1 MLRCEIVQDLL
12 PLYTENMVSPYTAQE
27 VNCHL
32 AGCPKCSAKFKE
44 MSAAAPNVQMRMDTA
59 QQFVNYQ
66 KKTKKKTILPV
77 IIIAAIVTFLIFIGS
92 VVAILA
98 LVGAFSFNPVT
109 SENYHFLEYDPFVDF
124 NLDEDK
130 QNYSQYMGENA
141 LKEYRN
147 KLAMDESIFP
157 AELTEEMEVLNYK
170 MLYHNPFDQQYL
182 SYLTV
187 TYSPEDYEKE
197 IQRLNAYES
206 TKYKGIYGV
215 TGFNGGE
222 PLAVYTDEYHGFVY
236 AINTPDTENTIT
248 YCELIFCNYF
258 MDVEY
263 EDFMPI
269 EYLPDGFDATNENPY
284 RKKTLEEEGIEDIY
298 RALLYN

>member
-109 SENYHFLEYDPFVDF
+109 SENYHVLEYDPFVDF

>member
-27 VNCHL
+27 VNSHL
-32 AGCPKCSAKFKE
+32 AGCAECSAKFKE
-44 MSAAAPNVQMRMDTA
+44 MSATAPNVQMRMDTA

-66 KKTKKKTILPV
+66 KKTKKKTIVPV
-77 IIIAAIVTFLIFIGS
+77 IIIAAIVVFLIFIGCCI
-92 VVAILA
+92 ATLA
-98 LVGAFSFNPVT
+98 LVGVFTYETAS
-109 SENYHFLEYDPFVDF
+109 SENVQGLGQSPFADF
-124 NLDEDK
+124 TIDEDE
-130 QNYSQYMGENA
+130 QNYSRYMGENA
-141 LKEYRN
+141 LEEYRN
-147 KLAMDESIFP
+147 KLDMDESIFP
-157 AELTEEMEVLNYK
+157 AELTENIKVRNYK
-170 MLYHNPFDQQYL
+170 MLYYNPFDPQYL

-206 TKYKGIYGV
+206 TDYKGIYGA

-222 PLAVYTDEYHGFVY
+222 PLAVYADEYHGFVY

-269 EYLPDGFDATNENPY
+269 EYLPDGFDATVENPY
-284 RKKTLEEEGIEDIY
+284 RNKMLREQS
-298 RALLYN
+298 

>member
-27 VNCHL
+27 VNSHL
-32 AGCPKCSAKFKE
+32 AGCAECSAKFKE

-77 IIIAAIVTFLIFIGS
+77 IIIATIVTFLIFIGS

-109 SENYHFLEYDPFVDF
+109 SENYHVLEYDPFVDF

-147 KLAMDESIFP
+147 KRAMDESIFP

-170 MLYHNPFDQQYL
+170 MLYYNPFDQQYL

-206 TKYKGIYGV
+206 TDYKGIYGV
-215 TGFNGGE
+215 TGFSGGE
-222 PLAVYTDEYHGFVY
+222 PLAVYADEYHGFVY

-269 EYLPDGFDATNENPY
+269 EYLPDGFDATVENPY
-284 RKKTLEEEGIEDIY
+284 RNKMLREQP
-298 RALLYN
+298 

>member
-1 MLRCEIVQDLL
+1 MLRCEIIQDLL
-12 PLYTENMVSPYTAQE
+12 PLYTENMVSPYTTRE

-77 IIIAAIVTFLIFIGS
+77 IIISVIVTFLIFIGS
-92 VVAILA
+92 CIATISL
-98 LVGAFSFNPVT
+98 
-109 SENYHFLEYDPFVDF
+109 FVDYKV
-124 NLDEDK
+124 DENE

-170 MLYHNPFDQQYL
+170 MLYFNPFDQQYL

-187 TYSPEDYEKE
+187 TYSPADYEKE

-206 TKYKGIYGV
+206 TEYKGIYGV

-258 MDVEY
+258 MDIKY
-263 EDFMPI
+263 EKHMPA

-284 RKKTLEEEGIEDIY
+284 RKKTLEEEGIEGIY
-298 RALLYN
+298 SDLL

>member
-12 PLYTENMVSPYTAQE
+12 PLYTEKMVSPYTAQE
-27 VNCHL
+27 VNSHL
-32 AGCPKCSAKFKE
+32 AGCPECSAKFKE

-147 KLAMDESIFP
+147 KRAMDESIFP

-170 MLYHNPFDQQYL
+170 MLYHNPFDPQYL

-187 TYSPEDYEKE
+187 AYSPADYEKE

-206 TKYKGIYGV
+206 TEYKGIYGV

-222 PLAVYTDEYHGFVY
+222 PLAVYADEYHGFVY

-263 EDFMPI
+263 EDFMPE

-284 RKKTLEEEGIEDIY
+284 RKKKLEEEGIEGIY
-298 RALLYN
+298 SDLL

>member
-27 VNCHL
+27 VNSHL
-32 AGCPKCSAKFKE
+32 AGCPECLAKFKE

-109 SENYHFLEYDPFVDF
+109 SENYHVLEYDPFVDF

-187 TYSPEDYEKE
+187 TYSPADYEKE

-206 TKYKGIYGV
+206 TEYKGIYGV

-222 PLAVYTDEYHGFVY
+222 PLAVYADEYHGFVY

-284 RKKTLEEEGIEDIY
+284 RKKKLEEEGIEGIY
-298 RALLYN
+298 SDLL

>member
-12 PLYTENMVSPYTAQE
+12 PIYTENMVSPYTAQE
-27 VNCHL
+27 VNSHL
-32 AGCPKCSAKFKE
+32 AGCAECSAKFKE
-44 MSAAAPNVQMRMDTA
+44 MSATAPNVQMRMDTA
-59 QQFVNYQ
+59 QQFINYQ

-77 IIIAAIVTFLIFIGS
+77 IIIAAIVVFLIFIGS

-98 LVGAFSFNPVT
+98 LVGAFSYNPVT
-109 SENYHFLEYDPFVDF
+109 SENYHVLEYDPFVDF

-130 QNYSQYMGENA
+130 QNYSLYMGENA

-170 MLYHNPFDQQYL
+170 MLYHNSFDPQYL

-206 TKYKGIYGV
+206 TNYKGIYGV

-222 PLAVYTDEYHGFVY
+222 PLAVYTDEYYGFVY

-263 EDFMPI
+263 EDFMPA

-284 RKKTLEEEGIEDIY
+284 RKKKLKEEGITDFVI
-298 RALLYN
+298 NN

>member
-27 VNCHL
+27 VNSHL
-32 AGCPKCSAKFKE
+32 AGCAECSAKFKE
-44 MSAAAPNVQMRMDTA
+44 MSATAPNVQMRMDTA
-59 QQFVNYQ
+59 QRFVNYQ
-66 KKTKKKTILPV
+66 KKTKKKTIVPV
-77 IIIAAIVTFLIFIGS
+77 IIIAAIVVFLIFIGCCI
-92 VVAILA
+92 ATLA
-98 LVGAFSFNPVT
+98 LVGVFTYETAS
-109 SENYHFLEYDPFVDF
+109 SENVQGLGQSPFADF
-124 NLDEDK
+124 TIDEDE
-130 QNYSQYMGENA
+130 QNYSRYMGENA
-141 LKEYRN
+141 LEEYRN
-147 KLAMDESIFP
+147 KLDMDESIFP
-157 AELTEEMEVLNYK
+157 AELTENIKVRNYK
-170 MLYHNPFDQQYL
+170 MLYYNPFDPQYL

-206 TKYKGIYGV
+206 TDYKGIYGA

-222 PLAVYTDEYHGFVY
+222 PLAVYADEYHGFVY

-269 EYLPDGFDATNENPY
+269 EYLPDGFDATVENPY
-284 RKKTLEEEGIEDIY
+284 RNKMLREQS
-298 RALLYN
+298 

>member
-109 SENYHFLEYDPFVDF
+109 SENYHVLEYDPFVDF

-258 MDVEY
+258 MDIEY
-263 EDFMPI
+263 SDFMPE
-269 EYLPDGFDATNENPY
+269 EYLPDGFDATADNPY
-284 RKKTLEEEGIEDIY
+284 RKKMLKEEGITDFVI
-298 RALLYN
+298 NN

>member
-1 MLRCEIVQDLL
+1 MLRCEIIQDLL
-12 PLYTENMVSPYTAQE
+12 PLYTENMVSPYTTRE

-77 IIIAAIVTFLIFIGS
+77 IIISVIVTFLIFIGS
-92 VVAILA
+92 CIATISL
-98 LVGAFSFNPVT
+98 
-109 SENYHFLEYDPFVDF
+109 FVDYKV
-124 NLDEDK
+124 DENE

-170 MLYHNPFDQQYL
+170 MLYFNPFDQQYL

-187 TYSPEDYEKE
+187 TYSPADYEKE

-206 TKYKGIYGV
+206 TEYKGIYGV

-258 MDVEY
+258 MDIKY
-263 EDFMPI
+263 EKHMPA

-284 RKKTLEEEGIEDIY
+284 RKKTLEEEGIEGIY
-298 RALLYN
+298 SALL

>member
-27 VNCHL
+27 VNSHL

-109 SENYHFLEYDPFVDF
+109 SENYHVLEYDPFVDF

-130 QNYSQYMGENA
+130 QNYSLYMGENA

-206 TKYKGIYGV
+206 TNYKGIYGV

-269 EYLPDGFDATNENPY
+269 EYLPDGFDATVENPY
-284 RKKTLEEEGIEDIY
+284 RKKTLEEEGIEGIY
-298 RALLYN
+298 SALLYN

>member
-27 VNCHL
+27 VGTHL
-32 AGCPKCSAKFKE
+32 SGCPVCAEKYRE
-44 MSAAAPNVQMRMDTA
+44 MSATAPNVQMRMDTA
-59 QQFVNYQ
+59 QQFIDYQ
-66 KKTKKKTILPV
+66 KKAKKKTATPI
-77 IIIAAIVTFLIFIGS
+77 IIIAVVISLLS
-92 VVAILA
+92 VIMAMIMISVLA
-98 LVGAFSFNPVT
+98 FGLVKNSEPVLGT
-109 SENYHFLEYDPFVDF
+109 IEYHDVPSISSSPFADF
-124 NLDEDK
+124 TIDEDER
-130 QNYSQYMGENA
+130 NYSRYMGENA
-141 LKEYRN
+141 LEEYRN
-147 KLAMDESIFP
+147 KLDMDESIFP
-157 AELTEEMEVLNYK
+157 AELTEDIKVRNYK
-170 MLYHNPFDQQYL
+170 MLYYNPFDQQYL

-187 TYSPEDYEKE
+187 TYSHEDYEKE

-206 TKYKGIYGV
+206 TEYKGIYGV

-222 PLAVYTDEYHGFVY
+222 PLAVYTDGYHGFVY

-269 EYLPDGFDATNENPY
+269 EYLPDGFDATVENPY
-284 RKKTLEEEGIEDIY
+284 RNKMLREQS
-298 RALLYN
+298 

>member
-27 VNCHL
+27 VNSHL
-32 AGCPKCSAKFKE
+32 AGCAECSAKFKE
-44 MSAAAPNVQMRMDTA
+44 MSATAPNVQMRMDTA
-59 QQFVNYQ
+59 QRFVNYQ
-66 KKTKKKTILPV
+66 KKTKKKTIVPV
-77 IIIAAIVTFLIFIGS
+77 IIIAAIVVFLIFIGCCI
-92 VVAILA
+92 ATLA
-98 LVGAFSFNPVT
+98 LVGVFTYETAS
-109 SENYHFLEYDPFVDF
+109 SENVHGLGQSPFADF
-124 NLDEDK
+124 TIDEDER
-130 QNYSQYMGENA
+130 NYSRYMGENA
-141 LKEYRN
+141 LEEYRN
-147 KLAMDESIFP
+147 KLDMDESIFP

-170 MLYHNPFDQQYL
+170 MLYYNPFDQQYL

-206 TKYKGIYGV
+206 TNYKGIYGV
-215 TGFNGGE
+215 TGFNGGD

-269 EYLPDGFDATNENPY
+269 EYLPDGFDATVENPY
-284 RKKTLEEEGIEDIY
+284 RNKMLREQS
-298 RALLYN
+298 

>member
-27 VNCHL
+27 VGTHL
-32 AGCPKCSAKFKE
+32 RGCPVCAEKYRE
-44 MSAAAPNVQMRMDTA
+44 MSAASPNVQMRMDTA
-59 QQFVNYQ
+59 QQFIDYQ
-66 KKTKKKTILPV
+66 KKAKKKTATP
-77 IIIAAIVTFLIFIGS
+77 IIIVAVVISLLS
-92 VVAILA
+92 VIMAMIMISVLA
-98 LVGAFSFNPVT
+98 VSLFKTTGMT
-109 SENYHFLEYDPFVDF
+109 EETIEYHDIPSISNSPFADF
-124 NLDEDK
+124 TIDEDER
-130 QNYSQYMGENA
+130 NYSRYMGENA
-141 LKEYRN
+141 LEEYRN
-147 KLAMDESIFP
+147 KLDMDESIFP
-157 AELTEEMEVLNYK
+157 AELTENIKVRNYK
-170 MLYHNPFDQQYL
+170 MLYYNPFDQQYL

-206 TKYKGIYGV
+206 TNYKGIYGV

-258 MDVEY
+258 MDIEY
-263 EDFMPI
+263 NDFMPE
-269 EYLPDGFDATNENPY
+269 EYLPDGFDATVENPY
-284 RKKTLEEEGIEDIY
+284 RKKMLREQS
-298 RALLYN
+298 

>member
-12 PLYTENMVSPYTAQE
+12 PIYTENMVSPYTAQE
-27 VNCHL
+27 VNSHL
-32 AGCPKCSAKFKE
+32 AGCAECSAKFKE
-44 MSAAAPNVQMRMDTA
+44 MSATAPNVQMRMDTA

-66 KKTKKKTILPV
+66 KKTKKKTIVPV
-77 IIIAAIVTFLIFIGS
+77 IIIAAIVVFLIFIGS
-92 VVAILA
+92 IVATLA
-98 LVGAFSFNPVT
+98 LVGAFTYETVT
-109 SENYHFLEYDPFVDF
+109 SENYHVLEYDPFADF
-124 NLDEDK
+124 TIDEDER
-130 QNYSQYMGENA
+130 NYSRYMGENA
-141 LKEYRN
+141 LEEYRN
-147 KLAMDESIFP
+147 KLDMDESIFP
-157 AELTEEMEVLNYK
+157 AELTEDIKVRNYK
-170 MLYHNPFDQQYL
+170 MLYYNPFDQQYL

-206 TKYKGIYGV
+206 TNYKGIYGV

-269 EYLPDGFDATNENPY
+269 EYLPDGFDATVENPY
-284 RKKTLEEEGIEDIY
+284 RNKMLREQS
-298 RALLYN
+298 